1 MPTKINSVD
10 KAITVLNCFS
20 NHEPV
25 LSVGALSKMTGYTLS
40 TVSRL
45 MSTMEARGV
54 VQRVKGHGRYQL
66 GYRIYIWGVLSQARN
81 HLVALARPNMETLR
95 DLCGEEV
102 SLYVVMDGARSCL
115 QRVPSRHALAMTGE
129 VGGRLPLHAG
139 AAGRL
144 LLAYMDEKDRREYVD
159 STGLERYTPNTFT
172 DASRLQ
178 AELVEIRRKGYAI
191 SREERELGSFS
202 VVAPVRETAG
212 RVVASLCIAGPLS
225 RFGDDVLQNHLT
237 DVTATAA
244 QISRKMGY
252 DAPTP

>member
-1 MPTKINSVD
+1 MAIKINSVD

-20 NHEPV
+20 SSEPI
-25 LSVGALSKMTGYTLS
+25 LSVGTLSKMTGYTLS

-45 MSTMEARGV
+45 MSTMETRGV

-66 GYRIYIWGVLSQARN
+66 GYRIYMWGTLSQARN
-81 HLVALARPNMETLR
+81 NLAALARPNMEVLR

-115 QRVPSRHALAMTGE
+115 ERVPSRHALAMTGD

-144 LLAYMDEKDRREYVD
+144 LLAYMDEKDRREYIEH
-159 STGLERYTPNTFT
+159 TGLERYTPNTFT
-172 DASRLQ
+172 DAHRLNAKLQ
-178 AELVEIRRKGYAI
+178 EIRRQGYAV

-202 VVAPVRETAG
+202 VVAPVREAGG

-225 RFGDDVLQNHLT
+225 RLGDDVLQDHLT